1 MLVLTRKTSE
11 QIRIGD
17 DIVIKVIR
25 TSRGSVKLGI
35 DAPSDVRVMRMELEE
50 RAAAEESQ
58 ASRLMTAE
66 STTPGGQIM
75 MAIANRVA
83 AS

>member
-1 MLVLTRKTSE
+1 MLVLTRKSSE
-11 QIRIGD
+11 QIQIGD

-35 DAPSDVRVMRMELEE
+35 DAPADIRVMRMELLE
-50 RAAAEESQ
+50 RTAEESK
-58 ASRLMTAE
+58 ASPLAE
-66 STTPGGQIM
+66 SAAPGGQIM
-75 MAIANRVA
+75 MAIANRTA